1 VTDPTPKEVAVSL
14 NRFHLTILT
23 AWFMTLVVAL
33 AIRTAAGLPLSFAGA
48 VGAMALGCVPAVV
61 LLMVFRGAP
70 PQTIAEFLRETEPPA
85 RYRAALTPRLER
97 T

>member
-14 NRFHLTILT
+14 NRFHLTALA

-33 AIRTAAGLPLSFAGA
+33 AIRIAAGLPLSLAGA
-48 VGAMALGCVPAVV
+48 VGAMALGCVPAMV

-70 PQTIAEFLRETEPPA
+70 PQTVAEVLHEAERPA
-85 RYRAALTPRLER
+85 RRRAIPATRLER

>member
-1 VTDPTPKEVAVSL
+1 VTDPIPKEVPVSL
-14 NRFHLTILT
+14 TRFHLTILA

-33 AIRTAAGLPLSFAGA
+33 AIRVAAGPPLSFAGA

-70 PQTIAEFLRETEPPA
+70 PQTIAEVLHETERPA
-85 RYRAALTPRLER
+85 RHRVALATLLER